1 MKPYLL
7 PFIVDGSSLLLG
19 VVLGVVGALALV
31 VTIKN
36 F

>member
-7 PFIVDGSSLLLG
+7 SFMVDAPSLLLG
-19 VVLGVVGALALV
+19 VVLGVVATIAAF

-36 F
+36 L